1 MTQLSQI
8 REEFIEASCP
18 DGSSQEQIQDMQMA
32 FDAGATTV
40 LSLILSMPK
49 ENFRESMD
57 ALAKELIVAGE
68 FYQGG
73 E

>member
-40 LSLILSMPK
+40 LSLILNMPK
-49 ENFRESMD
+49 ENFSGSMD

-68 FYQGG
+68 FYQ